1 MFEQGGLH
9 QHDDGRQ
16 AEADQD
22 QSRGLYSVLL
32 ERVYDAGVMDEETS
46 LVWFSKQVEKT
57 TGQSHDTDADE
68 VRNHSHY

>member
-22 QSRGLYSVLL
+22 QGPDWHSVLL
-32 ERVYDAGVMDEETS
+32 ERVSDGVVMDEETS
-46 LVWFSKQVEKT
+46 LVWFSKQVEKK